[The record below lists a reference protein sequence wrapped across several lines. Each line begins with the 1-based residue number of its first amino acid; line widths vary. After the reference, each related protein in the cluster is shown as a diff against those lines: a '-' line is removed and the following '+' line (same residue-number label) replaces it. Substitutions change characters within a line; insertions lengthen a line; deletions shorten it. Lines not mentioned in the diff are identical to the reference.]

1 MKTTKT
7 LWIILILYF
16 IVMCVSLTF
25 NACTKNRDPITTTGM
40 ERSDGYVTD
49 KDIEDLQR
57 EQTDSTDL
65 TFTKGE
71 LRGMKLFMTH
81 CNRCHPAG
89 QKGKGPSLV
98 DKKLPDFLI
107 HFQIRNGLGD
117 MPAFK
122 EEDISKADVKRI
134 ILFVKLLRESEAD

>member
-1 MKTTKT
+1 MKTSKT
-7 LWIILILYF
+7 MWVILILYLV
-16 IVMCVSLTF
+16 VMCVSLTF
-25 NACTKNRDPITTTGM
+25 NACTKTEEPITASGM

-49 KDIEDLQR
+49 EDIKDLQR
-57 EQTDSTDL
+57 GEPDSSDI

-71 LRGMKLFMTH
+71 LRGMKLFMAH

-122 EEDISKADVKRI
+122 EKDIAKDDVKKI
-134 ILFVKLLRESEAD
+134 ILFVRLLRESEPD